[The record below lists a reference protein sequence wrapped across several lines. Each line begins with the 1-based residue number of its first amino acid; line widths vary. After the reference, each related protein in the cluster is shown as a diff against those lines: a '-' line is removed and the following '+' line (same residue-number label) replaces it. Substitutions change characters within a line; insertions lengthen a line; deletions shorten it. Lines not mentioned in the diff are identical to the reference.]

1 MSEKEDA
8 VDNRKE
14 KRLVRWKK
22 KRSDG
27 APTFEQL
34 DFTKQP
40 DQPQLELRRENPSM
54 LSGRPKT

>member
-1 MSEKEDA
+1 MAEKEVA

-22 KRSDG
+22 RRSGG

-34 DFTKQP
+34 DFTKEP
-40 DQPQLELRRENPSM
+40 DQQRLESRPEIPSTP
-54 LSGRPKT
+54 SGRPKT